1 MFRFRPEITQE
12 HKDNFQRE
20 LKKLKNLSC
29 VKDNNLLVGGPS
41 VTEPR
46 SRSQGYH
53 YCLVSYHQNLKALE
67 EYQAS
72 QEHHEYVP
80 FSIHNSIN
88 SNQDSIRS
96 TIRRQADPTGAILV

>member
-80 FSIHNSIN
+80 FSIHTASIPIRIP
-88 SNQDSIRS
+88 SNLQ
-96 TIRRQADPTGAILV
+96 IRRQADPLVPF